1 MDVWEDSTG
10 GDGGVSHE
18 SGEFLVVSDSKL
30 DVSWDDSGSSV
41 VSGGVTSE
49 LEDLGGEV
57 LKDCGKIDWG
67 TGSNSL
73 GVSSLSKVSGDSSYW
88 ELESGS
94 GGSADWSGCGTLS
107 FSSSLSWHCI
117 YFNLLLLQFFP
128 HSVINCFQND
138 YKLKSVIVQSNQ
150 RITSRF

>member
-1 MDVWEDSTG
+1 MDVGENTTG
-10 GDGGVSHE
+10 SN
-18 SGEFLVVSDSKL
+18 SGTTHKFVELIVVSDGHL
-30 DVSWDDSGSSV
+30 DVSGDDSGSLEILSG
-41 VSGGVTSE
+41 VSGE
-49 LEDLGGEV
+49 LEDLSCEV
-57 LKDCGKIDWG
+57 LKDGGKIDWG